1 MTIQVALLLSAT
13 TAATGSKDK
22 PQPKATQVMNPA
34 ICEHFNAIFTQKD
47 NKYLSCVYFL
57 QQNN

>member
-47 NKYLSCVYFL
+47 NKYLSCIYFL
-57 QQNN
+57 